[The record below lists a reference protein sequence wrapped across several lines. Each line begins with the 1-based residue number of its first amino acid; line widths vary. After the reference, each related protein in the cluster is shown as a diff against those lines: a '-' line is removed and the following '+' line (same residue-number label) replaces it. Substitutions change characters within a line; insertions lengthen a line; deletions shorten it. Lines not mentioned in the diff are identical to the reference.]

1 MPTRH
6 AAGPTSM
13 SDDIEQAQQGMEH
26 AHEADKAH
34 PAHNDRGARRVAI
47 LISVLAA
54 ALALAEMSEKGAQN
68 EYLTHHIAA
77 SDAWAFYQAK
87 VIRADLHRDQADLLD
102 SLPNAADPEV
112 RKRAEAARAT
122 VARLDDDE
130 KTLGRKQLR
139 AQAEQ
144 KERLRDEAFEHYHKY
159 EGVVGALQITIVLA
173 SVSVVTRMRLLA
185 LAAGAIGGLAALY
198 GLGVAYAGL

>member
-1 MPTRH
+1 VPIGVETL
-6 AAGPTSM
+6 
-13 SDDIEQAQQGMEH
+13 
-26 AHEADKAH
+26 
-34 PAHNDRGARRVAI
+34 RRTTI
-47 LISVLAA
+47 
-54 ALALAEMSEKGAQN
+54 
-68 EYLTHHIAA
+68 
-77 SDAWAFYQAK
+77 
-87 VIRADLHRDQADLLD
+87 
-102 SLPNAADPEV
+102 

-122 VARLDDDE
+122 AARLDDDE
-130 KTLGRKQLR
+130 KTQGRKQLR

-198 GLGVAYAGL
+198 GIGVAYAGL